1 MCFYRNFEKV
11 YNFAYM
17 KKTRSITMTT
27 AGVLCAILLL
37 SVDLLQGTQNADQ
50 QIIWMLRLPR
60 ITTAILTGAALAL
73 AGVQMQSI
81 LRNPLADP
89 HIMGISSGAAAG
101 AAIVTMTGGVSAL
114 GGLAAGLSIAGA
126 AFIGAMAAGLA
137 IITVSRRFLTSTTL
151 LIFGVMLGFI
161 VSAFTTILQYSS
173 DAESLKLFYSWSAGS
188 FSVTTWP
195 QIAILAGALIIGG
208 VISFRGRKGLD
219 IIMFGDEYAEL
230 AGAKANHIRQS
241 ALLSSCILT
250 GAATAFCGP
259 LGFVGIIAPHIAR
272 AAFRTSSHRIILPA
286 SLLTGGIIGLT
297 SDLLSQ
303 LFPTPLPV
311 ASTMAMVGI
320 PIILYILIKKP
331 DYGE

>member
-1 MCFYRNFEKV
+1 
-11 YNFAYM
+11 M
-17 KKTRSITMTT
+17 KTTRSIMMTT
-27 AGVLCAILLL
+27 AGILCVILLL
-37 SVDLLQGTQNADQ
+37 SVDLLHGIQNADP

-60 ITTAILTGAALAL
+60 IITAILTGAALGL

-81 LRNPLADP
+81 LRNALADP
-89 HIMGISSGAAAG
+89 HIMGVSSGAAAG
-101 AAIVTMTGGVSAL
+101 AAIVTMTGGISTL
-114 GGLAAGLSIAGA
+114 GSLAAGLSVAGA
-126 AFIGAMAAGLA
+126 AFIGAMIAGLA
-137 IITVSRRFLTSTTL
+137 IISASRRFTTSTTL

-173 DAESLKLFYSWSAGS
+173 DSESLKLFYSWSAGS

-195 QIAILAGALIIGG
+195 QIAILSGSLIMG
-208 VISFRGRKGLD
+208 VAIASKGRKGLD

-230 AGAKANHIRQS
+230 TGAKVNHIRRS
-241 ALLSSCILT
+241 ALLSSCLLT

-286 SLLTGGIIGLT
+286 SLLTGSIIGLT
-297 SDLLSQ
+297 ADLLSQ
-303 LFPTPLPV
+303 FFSTPLPI

-320 PIILYILIKKP
+320 PIIFYILIKKP
-331 DYGE
+331 EYGD

>member
-1 MCFYRNFEKV
+1 
-11 YNFAYM
+11 M
-17 KKTRSITMTT
+17 KKTRSIMMTT
-27 AGVLCAILLL
+27 AGILCVILLL
-37 SVDLLQGTQNADQ
+37 SVDLLHGIQNADP

-60 ITTAILTGAALAL
+60 IITAILTGAALGL

-81 LRNPLADP
+81 LRNALADP
-89 HIMGISSGAAAG
+89 HIMGVSSGAAAG
-101 AAIVTMTGGVSAL
+101 AAIVTMTGGISTL
-114 GGLAAGLSIAGA
+114 GSLAAGLSIAGA
-126 AFIGAMAAGLA
+126 AFIGAMIAGLA
-137 IITVSRRFLTSTTL
+137 IISASRRFKTSTTL

-173 DAESLKLFYSWSAGS
+173 DSESLKLFYSWSAGS

-195 QIAILAGALIIGG
+195 QIAILSGSLIMG
-208 VISFRGRKGLD
+208 VAIASKGRKGLD

-230 AGAKANHIRQS
+230 TGAKVNHIRRS
-241 ALLSSCILT
+241 ALLSSCLLT

-286 SLLTGGIIGLT
+286 SLLTGSIIGLT
-297 SDLLSQ
+297 ADLLSQ
-303 LFPTPLPV
+303 FFSTPLPI

-320 PIILYILIKKP
+320 PIIFYILIKKP
-331 DYGE
+331 EYGD

>member
-1 MCFYRNFEKV
+1 
-11 YNFAYM
+11 
-17 KKTRSITMTT
+17 MTT

-37 SVDLLQGTQNADQ
+37 SIDLLHGFQNADQ

-73 AGVQMQSI
+73 AGAQMQSI

-230 AGAKANHIRQS
+230 AGAKANHIRRT

-303 LFPTPLPV
+303 LFPTPLPI

-320 PIILYILIKKP
+320 PIIFYILIKKP

>member
-1 MCFYRNFEKV
+1 MCFYRYFEKV
-11 YNFAYM
+11 YNFAHM
-17 KKTRSITMTT
+17 KNTRSITMTT

-195 QIAILAGALIIGG
+195 QIAIMAGALIIGG
-208 VISFRGRKGLD
+208 SIAFRGRKGLD

-286 SLLTGGIIGLT
+286 SLLTGSIIGLT

-303 LFPTPLPV
+303 LFPTPLPI

>member
-1 MCFYRNFEKV
+1 
-11 YNFAYM
+11 M
-17 KKTRSITMTT
+17 KTTRSIMMTT
-27 AGVLCAILLL
+27 AGILCVILLL
-37 SVDLLQGTQNADQ
+37 SVDLLHGIQNADP

-73 AGVQMQSI
+73 TGVQMQSI

-89 HIMGISSGAAAG
+89 HIMGVSSGAAAG
-101 AAIVTMTGGVSAL
+101 AAIVTMTGGISTL
-114 GGLAAGLSIAGA
+114 GSLAAGLSVAGA

-195 QIAILAGALIIGG
+195 QIAIMAGALIVGG
-208 VISFRGRKGLD
+208 SIAFRGRKGLD

-230 AGAKANHIRQS
+230 A
-241 ALLSSCILT
+241 
-250 GAATAFCGP
+250 
-259 LGFVGIIAPHIAR
+259 
-272 AAFRTSSHRIILPA
+272 
-286 SLLTGGIIGLT
+286 
-297 SDLLSQ
+297 
-303 LFPTPLPV
+303 
-311 ASTMAMVGI
+311 
-320 PIILYILIKKP
+320 
-331 DYGE
+331 

>member
-1 MCFYRNFEKV
+1 
-11 YNFAYM
+11 M
-17 KKTRSITMTT
+17 KTTRSIMMTT
-27 AGVLCAILLL
+27 AGILCVILLL
-37 SVDLLQGTQNADQ
+37 SVDLLHGIQNADP

-73 AGVQMQSI
+73 TGVQMQSI

-89 HIMGISSGAAAG
+89 HIMGVSSGAAAG
-101 AAIVTMTGGVSAL
+101 AAIVTMTGGISTL
-114 GGLAAGLSIAGA
+114 GSLAAGLSVAGA

-195 QIAILAGALIIGG
+195 QIAIMAGALIVGG
-208 VISFRGRKGLD
+208 SIAFRGRKGLD

-230 AGAKANHIRQS
+230 TGAKVNHIRRS
-241 ALLSSCILT
+241 ALLSSCLLT

-286 SLLTGGIIGLT
+286 SLLTGSIIGLT
-297 SDLLSQ
+297 ADLLSQ
-303 LFPTPLPV
+303 VFPTPLPV